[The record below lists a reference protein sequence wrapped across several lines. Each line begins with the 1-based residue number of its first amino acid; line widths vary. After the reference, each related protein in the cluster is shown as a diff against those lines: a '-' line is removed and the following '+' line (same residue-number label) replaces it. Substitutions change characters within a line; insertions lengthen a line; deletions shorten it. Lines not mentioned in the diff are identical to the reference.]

1 MAHSQLRSSI
11 DCAAHR
17 RIELP
22 PASVP
27 YRNGLIRGKE
37 ISVYYDQQRPVFW
50 QEHAHAQAQVMV
62 LFEPASFLLQWASKN
77 GACEQELTGR
87 LICGLAQEVPHSGQW
102 KHEAGLLRVYL
113 EPSFLRRFTQKR
125 IAATLTGRPLPG
137 ANREPVIWQ
146 LASTLCFLCAESS
159 PDPHMVEAI
168 SGAFVERLFQCR
180 ESDGIAGRGQ
190 VLSPERMKQ
199 VDSYIEASMEKT
211 FQVADLA
218 RLVALSPPHFA
229 EVFHRSC
236 GRAPMHYVR
245 EYRLLKAHQ
254 MAMSGRYR
262 AGEIATACGFYDVS
276 HLNREFKKFFKY
288 PTACLLKRTPPA

>member
-1 MAHSQLRSSI
+1 MAHSLPSSSI
-11 DCAAHR
+11 DCPPCR

-37 ISVYYDQQRPVFW
+37 VSVYYDHQRPVSW
-50 QEHAHAQAQVMV
+50 KEHTHAQAQIMV
-62 LFEPASFLLQWASKN
+62 LFEPASFLLRWTSKN
-77 GACEQELTGR
+77 GACEQQLTGR
-87 LICGLAQEVPHSGQW
+87 LICGLAEEVSHSGHW

-125 IAATLTGRPLPG
+125 IAATLTGQPLTG
-137 ANREPVIWQ
+137 ANREPVLWQ
-146 LASTLCFLCAESS
+146 LASTLCFICAESS
-159 PDPHMVEAI
+159 PDPNMVEAI
-168 SGAFVERLFQCR
+168 SRAFVERLFQCR
-180 ESDGIAGRGQ
+180 EPDGIAARGQ
-190 VLSPERMKQ
+190 MLSPERLKQ
-199 VDSYIEASMEKT
+199 VDGFIEANMGRAL
-211 FQVADLA
+211 QVADLA

-229 EVFHRSC
+229 EVFHRTC
-236 GRAPMHYVR
+236 GRAPMQYVR

-254 MAMSGRYR
+254 MAMTGRHR

-288 PTACLLKRTPPA
+288 PTACLLKRTPSA